1 MTEIK
6 ANLYLRMKTHKIAL
20 IWLNSKK
27 IKIHLKIC
35 LLSRPKKNDLLFLMK
50 VKIKII
56 NFKPRLFLINFR
68 KRKINTTITQLI
80 KKDF

>member
-1 MTEIK
+1 VTEIK
-6 ANLYLRMKTHKIAL
+6 ANLYLRMKTTKIVL

-35 LLSRPKKNDLLFLMK
+35 LLSRPKKNDLQFLMK

-56 NFKPRLFLINFR
+56 NFRLRLFLINFR
-68 KRKINTTITQLI
+68 KLKINKMIIQPQ

>member
-6 ANLYLRMKTHKIAL
+6 ANQYLKMKTSKTVL

-27 IKIHLKIC
+27 IKIRLKIC
-35 LLSRPKKNDLLFLMK
+35 LLSRPKKNDLQFLMK

-56 NFKPRLFLINFR
+56 NFKHRLSLSNFH
-68 KRKINTTITQLI
+68 KCKINLMIIKQL

>member
-6 ANLYLRMKTHKIAL
+6 ANLYLRMKTYKIAL
-20 IWLNSKK
+20 IWLNSMK

-35 LLSRPKKNDLLFLMK
+35 LLSRPKKNDLLFLLK

-56 NFKPRLFLINFR
+56 NFNPRLFLINFH
-68 KRKINTTITQLI
+68 KRKINTTITQLL